1 MLNMLA
7 TLILDNTWYPSSE
20 EIILILLMNQQETDA
35 GKKIISVCAMCV
47 SLLRKV
53 KSYWWG
59 TEGLDHMSWG
69 MGGKNSI
76 PDSN

>member
-7 TLILDNTWYPSSE
+7 TLVLDNTWYPSSE
-20 EIILILLMNQQETDA
+20 EIIPILLMNQQETDA
-35 GKKIISVCAMCV
+35 GKKMISVCVMCV

-59 TEGLDHMSWG
+59 DRRVGSQWLGH
-69 MGGKNSI
+69 GGWE
-76 PDSN
+76 